1 MPLAVKWQHTT
12 FDVDHHEDHAMNKHQ
27 VKGAAKEAA
36 GKVQR
41 KTGTLLSNRKQEI
54 KGTAAEVT
62 GKAQR
67 AYGNVKNDAQK
78 ARRAREERRV

>member
-1 MPLAVKWQHTT
+1 
-12 FDVDHHEDHAMNKHQ
+12 MNKHQ

-41 KTGTLLSNRKQEI
+41 KAGTAASSRKHEI
-54 KGTAAEVT
+54 KGGARELA

-67 AYGNVKNDAQK
+67 AYGDAQEG
-78 ARRAREERRV
+78 ARRGSSRAHSHA